1 MHDDQAAIDVYLVAP
16 PLVRWGLERLLQ
28 AASPQICLSGSSS
41 SLDEAADDIESQF
54 PDVVVIY
61 MDDASPQSVQNLRDR
76 ASVKM
81 ISLESAHPGSIQ
93 PSLDDG
99 GFVARLDTRTTPSN
113 FVRTILGVAHG
124 GMMHSERPAA
134 PRRQFVHATRSSETF
149 SSCVEPLTPK
159 QQEVVRAIA
168 DYASAP
174 VKVIADKLHMSERTL
189 RNHLTTVYSKLGVT
203 RRTHLQAFV
212 ANQPALF

>member
-41 SLDEAADDIESQF
+41 SLEEAADDIESQF
-54 PDVVVIY
+54 PDVVVVY
-61 MDDASPQSVQNLRDR
+61 MDDASPQSVQNIRDR

-81 ISLESAHPGSIQ
+81 ISLASSHGASTQ
-93 PSLDDG
+93 PPVQEA
-99 GFVARLDTRTTPSN
+99 GFAATLDTRTTPSN

-124 GMMHSERPAA
+124 ALAHS
-134 PRRQFVHATRSSETF
+134 PRQSVPPRQYVHAARSAETF
-149 SSCVEPLTPK
+149 STCVEPLTPK

>member
-28 AASPQICLSGSSS
+28 AASPQICLSGSAS

-54 PDVVVIY
+54 PDVVVVY
-61 MDDASPQSVQNLRDR
+61 MDDTSPQSLQNIRDR

-81 ISLESAHPGSIQ
+81 IGLGSAHVDTMQ
-93 PSLDDG
+93 PTLDEG
-99 GFVARLDTRTTPSN
+99 GFAARLDTRTTPSA

-124 GMMHSERPAA
+124 ALVHSSRQSVP
-134 PRRQFVHATRSSETF
+134 PRRQFVHAAKSADTF
-149 SSCVEPLTPK
+149 ATCVEPLTPK

-168 DYASAP
+168 DHASAP

-189 RNHLTTVYSKLGVT
+189 RNHITTVGVT

-212 ANQPALF
+212 ANEPTLF

>member
-61 MDDASPQSVQNLRDR
+61 M
-76 ASVKM
+76 
-81 ISLESAHPGSIQ
+81 
-93 PSLDDG
+93 DDG